1 MTFILFTV
9 QTTTSQSFLAHV
21 TTTAMMC
28 SVLAAVVGL
37 LPTLMR
43 AFPIPP
49 NRTLVA
55 TFHQRST
62 IPDEAQTGWS
72 RQDIFTLVSVCVA
85 VAGIL
90 IGLLLASPKLREWLC
105 DPFKCKPNP
114 NLLSPRDLNKANT
127 LSSDC
132 AIAVRRR
139 RIRQQIDAKR
149 RLQEEYNEYLEFQ
162 SFRVMRGSS
171 Q

>member
-1 MTFILFTV
+1 MYTLLI
-9 QTTTSQSFLAHV
+9 AG
-21 TTTAMMC
+21 
-28 SVLAAVVGL
+28 VGL
-37 LPTLMR
+37 LPTLIK

-49 NRTLVA
+49 TRNVGPNH
-55 TFHQRST
+55 HQRPT
-62 IPDEAQTGWS
+62 GRDQTRAGWS

-105 DPFKCKPNP
+105 DPFKCKR
-114 NLLSPRDLNKANT
+114 NLNFLSPRNLNKANT
-127 LSSDC
+127 LSLDC

-139 RIRQQIDAKR
+139 RMRQQIDAKR
-149 RLQEEYNEYLEFQ
+149 RLQEEYNEYLEFK

>member
-1 MTFILFTV
+1 MYFF
-9 QTTTSQSFLAHV
+9 
-21 TTTAMMC
+21 
-28 SVLAAVVGL
+28 AAIVGL
-37 LPTLMR
+37 LPTLIE
-43 AFPIPP
+43 AFPTPST
-49 NRTLVA
+49 RDVDLTH
-55 TFHQRST
+55 HQDPT
-62 IPDEAQTGWS
+62 TPDQAQTGWS

-105 DPFKCKPNP
+105 HPFKCKRNL
-114 NLLSPRDLNKANT
+114 NLLPSRDLNKANT

-132 AIAVRRR
+132 AIVVRRR

-149 RLQEEYNEYLEFQ
+149 RLQEEYNEYLEFK
-162 SFRVMRGSS
+162 SFRAMRGSS